1 MNQTEQSF
9 DINTILT
16 TLFATLDG
24 IRREKNIELIY
35 DMQATI
41 PRELRGDA
49 KGLLDILNTL
59 LTFVLQQTEKREI
72 VLSLGAP
79 EDFLY
84 EEFMS
89 FSLHD
94 TGIAKD
100 KILSF
105 FETDFAHNLSM
116 LGGKIIQNTVEK
128 IQIEIPFKINELGYR
143 RHYRLPHVGMLHKK
157 VLVICESKQ
166 VERTLAH
173 MLRYFLYEVDEGLEV
188 YRDKGSNLAKY
199 DIAIIDQSLS
209 TDAVNDIV
217 IEVQKKVPLKCV
229 ILLDSHLAQPS
240 SMSCVSTHLIKPV
253 TQESIYTLILSLYQE
268 QIDQTAIKSNETSHI
283 VDIEKHLQT
292 EKENIVQTITIPN
305 PLGFTSGF
313 QKSVQ
318 PKKEL
323 VLAILNKEEGI
334 KYTQKM
340 GLDYKNELKVFL
352 DIFDKS
358 DLYFRQIVNEKA
370 INKIKQFCIDLEKHA
385 KIIGAESMLKFAET
399 VSLIFVYNKL
409 DMLVI
414 YPGKFHLELKKLV
427 EEIKKELHIK

>member
-16 TLFATLDG
+16 TLFTSLDA

-41 PRELRGDA
+41 PRELRGDSDVLSR
-49 KGLLDILNTL
+49 LLHAL
-59 LTFVLQQTEKREI
+59 LTFVFQRTDEKEI

-84 EEFMS
+84 EEFVS
-89 FSLHD
+89 FCIKD
-94 TGIAKD
+94 THIAKED
-100 KILSF
+100 IVTFLNTRLGNDLAILR
-105 FETDFAHNLSM
+105 
-116 LGGKIIQNTVEK
+116 GKIMTDTPDDIH
-128 IQIEIPFKINELGYR
+128 IEIPFKIQELRYR

-166 VERTLAH
+166 VERTLAQ
-173 MLRYFLYEVDEGLEV
+173 MLRYFLYEVDAGLES
-188 YRDKGSNLAKY
+188 YRAKGSNLALY

-209 TDAVNDIV
+209 TDAINDIV

-229 ILLDSHLAQPS
+229 ILLDSHLVQPS
-240 SMSCVSTHLIKPV
+240 TMPCVSTHLIKPV
-253 TQESIYTLILSLYQE
+253 TQESIYTLILSLYQDSND
-268 QIDQTAIKSNETSHI
+268 QIASKSNETTHI
-283 VDIEKHLQT
+283 VDIAKHLQT
-292 EKENIVQTITIPN
+292 QKENVVQATAMQN
-305 PLGFTSGF
+305 PLGFTSGL
-313 QKSVQ
+313 QKSTE

-334 KYTQKM
+334 KNTQKM
-340 GLDYKNELKVFL
+340 GLDYKNELKIFL

-385 KIIGAESMLKFAET
+385 KIIGAESMLKFADT

-414 YPGKFHLELKKLV
+414 YPGKFHIELKKLL